1 MLETK
6 NVGYWYKQ
14 EEEYLY
20 KDVDLEFHKGKMYA
34 ILGASGSGK
43 TTFLSLISGLDVP
56 KTGTI
61 QYNGESLKNIGLR
74 NYRRNDVSIIFQAYN
89 LLPYMSALE
98 NVLTAMAI
106 SGLKKDDRRGRAL
119 EHLAAVGIDEALA
132 KKNVTQLSGGQQ
144 QRVAIVRALC
154 CDHELIVAD
163 EPTGNLDEKTSEDIV
178 KLFQKVAHEEHKCII
193 IVTHEQ
199 DVANACDTVFE
210 LKNQKFTKKRKNK
223 EANEAVS

>member
-1 MLETK
+1 MLQTQE
-6 NVGYWYKQ
+6 VGYWYQNEQ
-14 EEEYLY
+14 EFLY
-20 KDVDLEFHKGKMYA
+20 KNVNLEFQRGKMYA

-43 TTFLSLISGLDVP
+43 TTFLSLIAGLDVP

-61 QYNGESLKNIGLR
+61 LYNGESLAKIGLR
-74 NYRRNDVSIIFQAYN
+74 NYRKNDVSIIFQAYN

-106 SGLKKDDRRGRAL
+106 SGSKQENRKAYAL
-119 EHLAAVGIDEALA
+119 ENLAKVGIDEQLAL
-132 KKNVTQLSGGQQ
+132 KNVNQLSGGQQ

-163 EPTGNLDEKTSEDIV
+163 EPTGNLDEKTSKEIV
-178 KLFQKVAHEEHKCII
+178 QLFQQVAHEQQKCIV

-199 DVANACDTVFE
+199 EVAAACDAVYE
-210 LKNQKFTKKRKNK
+210 LKHQQFDLL
-223 EANEAVS
+223 ES